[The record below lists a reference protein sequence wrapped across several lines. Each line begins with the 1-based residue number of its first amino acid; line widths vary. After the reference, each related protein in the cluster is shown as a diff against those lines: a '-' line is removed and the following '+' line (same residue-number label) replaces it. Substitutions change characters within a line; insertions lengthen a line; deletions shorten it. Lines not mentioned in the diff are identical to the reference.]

1 MTNNTRSPRLANLP
15 PTTWWSKQWQHR
27 LEQQAET
34 TRVQRAQKYIRA
46 EIATVQQLGPNQIT
60 GHIIVQEHPPRKCS
74 IQISPLSEQAQQ
86 IIAQQLTDRP
96 GFAYQLANREL
107 PTEIDQILTAYGEPI
122 VPRPDEQIISECE
135 CTDAAPPCSHVAAVY
150 MMAGQRFDQN
160 PTLLLKS
167 RGVDT
172 DALDAII
179 KASAEEL
186 RQWGVRQVKPTPP
199 TPGASESDVA
209 STAAEFWADNSSALR
224 AIEIPAAAEPSL
236 SAAPIHRLG
245 PFPGWSSDF
254 PFLTVME
261 SIYHSNANHISAL
274 LRHSTH

>member
-1 MTNNTRSPRLANLP
+1 MTNNTRSPRLNNLL
-15 PTTWWSKQWQHR
+15 PTTWWSKQWQGR

-34 TRVQRAQKYIRA
+34 TRIQRAQKYIRA

-122 VPRPDEQIISECE
+122 VPSPHEQIISECE
-135 CTDAAPPCSHVAAVY
+135 CTDTAPPCSHAAAIY

-160 PTLLLKS
+160 PILLLKS

-186 RQWGVRQVKPTPP
+186 RKWGVHQVEPTPQ
-199 TPGASESDVA
+199 TPASSESDA
-209 STAAEFWADNSSALR
+209 ATTAAEFWADDSSALR
-224 AIEIPAAAEPSL
+224 AIEIPAAVEPPL
-236 SAAPIHRLG
+236 TAAPIHRLG
-245 PFPGWSSDF
+245 AFPSWSSGI

-261 SIYHSNANHISAL
+261 SIYRSNANHISSL
-274 LRHSTH
+274 LGHRAP